1 MVIVVIFLVGLILFD
16 TFSKRE
22 VHPKTNKVEP
32 MPEYSALYGVWE
44 SDNSSLVIS
53 NGGGKPFIREYSPK
67 EKVLG
72 TIDIYSSNGDRYKA
86 KFTNSKEKLDIVI
99 NDKKNQLTISFSP
112 EKTKTY
118 KPSEEF
124 PSEFMSTS
132 N

>member
-1 MVIVVIFLVGLILFD
+1 MIFLVGLVLFD

-22 VHPKTNKVEP
+22 GVQPKTNKVEL

-53 NGGGKPFIREYSPK
+53 NDGGKPFIREYSPK

-72 TIDIYSSNGDRYKA
+72 TIDIYSSKGDRYKA

-99 NDKKNQLTISFSP
+99 NNEKNQLTISFSP
-112 EKTKTY
+112 EKTITY
-118 KPSEEF
+118 KTSEEF